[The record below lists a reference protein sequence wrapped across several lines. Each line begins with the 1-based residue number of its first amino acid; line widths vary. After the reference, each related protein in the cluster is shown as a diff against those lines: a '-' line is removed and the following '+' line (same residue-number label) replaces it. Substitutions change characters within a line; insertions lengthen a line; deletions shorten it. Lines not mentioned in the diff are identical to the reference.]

1 MRKACLAL
9 LSVGA
14 FHLAACE
21 AVYDTRGNQ
30 PDPDAVLQ
38 LQPGVDDRRQVA
50 EVLGSPSTV
59 ATFSDKTWY
68 YISKRTRRVSFWDP
82 QVLDQQVLA
91 IRFDNAGV
99 ISDMKLYGLE
109 DARAIEPDPNST
121 PTSGKQ
127 LTLLQQL
134 LGNIG
139 RFGGGGTGGSIFGTP
154 HP

>member
-59 ATFSDKTWY
+59 ATFSDKT
-68 YISKRTRRVSFWDP
+68 
-82 QVLDQQVLA
+82 
-91 IRFDNAGV
+91 
-99 ISDMKLYGLE
+99 
-109 DARAIEPDPNST
+109 
-121 PTSGKQ
+121 
-127 LTLLQQL
+127 
-134 LGNIG
+134 
-139 RFGGGGTGGSIFGTP
+139 
-154 HP
+154 

>member
-1 MRKACLAL
+1 
-9 LSVGA
+9 
-14 FHLAACE
+14 
-21 AVYDTRGNQ
+21 
-30 PDPDAVLQ
+30 
-38 LQPGVDDRRQVA
+38 
-50 EVLGSPSTV
+50 
-59 ATFSDKTWY
+59 
-68 YISKRTRRVSFWDP
+68 
-82 QVLDQQVLA
+82 VLA

>member
-1 MRKACLAL
+1 MSL
-9 LSVGA
+9 GA
-14 FHLAACE
+14 INLAACE
-21 AVYDTRGNQ
+21 PVYDTRGNL
-30 PDPDAVLQ
+30 PDPDQVLQ
-38 LQPGVDDRRQVA
+38 LQPGVDDRRQVT
-50 EVLGSPSTV
+50 ELLGSPSTV

-68 YISKRTRRVSFWDP
+68 YISKRTKRISFWDP

-91 IRFDNAGV
+91 IRFDNGGV

-109 DARAIEPDPNST
+109 DARVVVPDPNST
-121 PTSGKQ
+121 PTSGKE

-139 RFGGGGTGGSIFGTP
+139 RFGNASPGSIFNNGP